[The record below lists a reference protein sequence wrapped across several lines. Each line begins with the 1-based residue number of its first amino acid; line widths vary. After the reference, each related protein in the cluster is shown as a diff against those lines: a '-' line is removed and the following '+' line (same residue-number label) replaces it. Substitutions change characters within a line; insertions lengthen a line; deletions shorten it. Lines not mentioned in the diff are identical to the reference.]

1 MGSKF
6 DFRMS
11 RSDYDDLCFDLT
23 DDEHAVLDLRR
34 RGMHNADIAAELY
47 CSERTVN
54 RRVKAIK
61 NKIGLSCFYCFDTYT
76 IALRIAVDIEMFFP
90 DCFDI
95 VLTMF
100 CNTAYS
106 SKCKAMSILFL

>member
-34 RGMHNADIAAELY
+34 RGLHNADI
-47 CSERTVN
+47 C
-54 RRVKAIK
+54 
-61 NKIGLSCFYCFDTYT
+61 GG
-76 IALRIAVDIEMFFP
+76 
-90 DCFDI
+90 I
-95 VLTMF
+95 VL
-100 CNTAYS
+100 
-106 SKCKAMSILFL
+106 

>member
-34 RGMHNADIAAELY
+34 RGMHNVDIAADLY
-47 CSERTVN
+47 CSEMTFN
-54 RRVKAIK
+54 RIVRSFTFSPLLKQ
-61 NKIGLSCFYCFDTYT
+61 GDSCINHHCTATEFVASYT
-76 IALRIAVDIEMFFP
+76 MSDRRYFP
-90 DCFDI
+90 C
-95 VLTMF
+95 VPRYGM
-100 CNTAYS
+100 Y
-106 SKCKAMSILFL
+106 

>member
-1 MGSKF
+1 MALAMGSKF

-11 RSDYDDLCFDLT
+11 RSDYDDLCFGLT

-54 RRVKAIK
+54 RRVRSIK
-61 NKIGLSCFYCFDTYT
+61 NKI
-76 IALRIAVDIEMFFP
+76 R
-90 DCFDI
+90 
-95 VLTMF
+95 
-100 CNTAYS
+100 
-106 SKCKAMSILFL
+106 

>member
-47 CSERTVN
+47 CSERTVDQT
-54 RRVKAIK
+54 
-61 NKIGLSCFYCFDTYT
+61 STYMT
-76 IALRIAVDIEMFFP
+76 SRGMDS
-90 DCFDI
+90 
-95 VLTMF
+95 T
-100 CNTAYS
+100 
-106 SKCKAMSILFL
+106 K

>member
-11 RSDYDDLCFDLT
+11 RSDYNDLCFDLT

-34 RGMHNADIAAELY
+34 RGLHNADIAAELY

-61 NKIGLSCFYCFDTYT
+61 NKIG
-76 IALRIAVDIEMFFP
+76 
-90 DCFDI
+90 
-95 VLTMF
+95 
-100 CNTAYS
+100 
-106 SKCKAMSILFL
+106 

>member
-34 RGMHNADIAAELY
+34 RGLHNADIAAELY

-54 RRVKAIK
+54 RRVRSIK
-61 NKIGLSCFYCFDTYT
+61 NKIKKPPACDVFNHKRGAFLFYVFS
-76 IALRIAVDIEMFFP
+76 F
-90 DCFDI
+90 
-95 VLTMF
+95 
-100 CNTAYS
+100 TA
-106 SKCKAMSILFL
+106 M

>member
-34 RGMHNADIAAELY
+34 SALKLRMPRLQSRASSFLLHSFPQVRL
-47 CSERTVN
+47 
-54 RRVKAIK
+54 RRMK
-61 NKIGLSCFYCFDTYT
+61 
-76 IALRIAVDIEMFFP
+76 R
-90 DCFDI
+90 
-95 VLTMF
+95 
-100 CNTAYS
+100 
-106 SKCKAMSILFL
+106 

>member
-54 RRVKAIK
+54 RRVRAIK
-61 NKIGLSCFYCFDTYT
+61 SKLGYEKASCNSLNCKRPFY
-76 IALRIAVDIEMFFP
+76 
-90 DCFDI
+90 
-95 VLTMF
+95 
-100 CNTAYS
+100 
-106 SKCKAMSILFL
+106 FLVIFRSETEHPIKSAIF

>member
-34 RGMHNADIAAELY
+34 RGWRNADIAAKMH

-54 RRVKAIK
+54 RHVRAIK
-61 NKIGLSCFYCFDTYT
+61 NKLG
-76 IALRIAVDIEMFFP
+76 
-90 DCFDI
+90 
-95 VLTMF
+95 
-100 CNTAYS
+100 
-106 SKCKAMSILFL
+106 

>member
-34 RGMHNADIAAELY
+34 RGWILRLQCIAASALLSGTPNLY
-47 CSERTVN
+47 TTKCTDKHIA
-54 RRVKAIK
+54 KARQVH
-61 NKIGLSCFYCFDTYT
+61 NLPGFLFLLVF
-76 IALRIAVDIEMFFP
+76 LRIVP
-90 DCFDI
+90 R
-95 VLTMF
+95 
-100 CNTAYS
+100 
-106 SKCKAMSILFL
+106 